1 MTRQDESQD
10 FASAAMIRLVAAGL
24 TRQGIS
30 VPVPSP
36 SGARVPRSQKRDVL
50 EAVLSAH
57 GPVAILSIADAARH
71 MPPEPVVQALMHARD
86 TGELLD
92 RWHRLERFSHGRHT
106 VEAERLVGGSFRLT
120 HRARDGGPPPSLA
133 ESLLVMGVLVVL
145 SEMIGSEQITLSTEA
160 GALLRCKGAWH
171 APGVS
176 ASLGSLILPAAKRP
190 GTAPLPG
197 AILADDPVVELRQ
210 RLAADPVRRW
220 TLAELAAEAGLSG
233 RTLQRRLARH
243 SVSFTRLVTDTKLEV
258 AASILCD
265 ARGPGLAEI
274 GFLAGFSDQ
283 AHFSRMFNR
292 AVGTT
297 PGAYRADF
305 GH

>member
-1 MTRQDESQD
+1 MRTR
-10 FASAAMIRLVAAGL
+10 R
-24 TRQGIS
+24 
-30 VPVPSP
+30 
-36 SGARVPRSQKRDVL
+36 
-50 EAVLSAH
+50 
-57 GPVAILSIADAARH
+57 
-71 MPPEPVVQALMHARD
+71 
-86 TGELLD
+86 
-92 RWHRLERFSHGRHT
+92 
-106 VEAERLVGGSFRLT
+106 
-120 HRARDGGPPPSLA
+120 
-133 ESLLVMGVLVVL
+133 
-145 SEMIGSEQITLSTEA
+145 
-160 GALLRCKGAWH
+160 
-171 APGVS
+171 
-176 ASLGSLILPAAKRP
+176 AKRP